1 MKEHLE
7 RPLLLGIGLLAL
19 THEKARTIAEELAK
33 EGHAARDEVSQLA
46 DELVKRGEEERGAL
60 RKLVR
65 EELDAALTDMHV
77 ATVSNVEA
85 LKAEIEALKAQLTPA
100 APPENDTTV

>member
-19 THEKARTIAEELAK
+19 THEKVRTIAEELAK

-100 APPENDTTV
+100 APPENDTTA